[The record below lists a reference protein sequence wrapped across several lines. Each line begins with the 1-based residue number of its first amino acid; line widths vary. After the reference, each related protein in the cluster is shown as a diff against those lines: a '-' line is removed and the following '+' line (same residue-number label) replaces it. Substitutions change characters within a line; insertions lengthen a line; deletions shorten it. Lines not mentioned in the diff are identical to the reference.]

1 MGLSIH
7 YSGTIRSNEMI
18 KELASE
24 VAEICQSLNWSFNII
39 DDNGDEIEGIVFSP
53 KKSEPICLT
62 FHTNGKLC
70 SPFGFK
76 NKEAYIAHGLDPELM
91 YMCHTKTNYA
101 GPDVHIAIVK
111 LLRYVSQKYLEN
123 FKMYDEG
130 LYWENNDEYAT
141 CNQFAQHNAAL
152 DSMADSLSCLERK
165 HNETPATIADR
176 IEKLLNEKFMT
187 TDAKIE

>member
-7 YSGTIRSNEMI
+7 YSGTIRSSEMI

-53 KKSEPICLT
+53 EKSEPTCLT

-70 SPFGFK
+70 SPFGLK

-91 YMCHTKTNYA
+91 YMCHTKTQYA

-111 LLRYVSQKYLEN
+111 LLRYVSKKYLEN
-123 FKMYDEG
+123 FKMYDESM
-130 LYWENNDEYAT
+130 YWDNSDEQLTYKR
-141 CNQFAQHNAAL
+141 FGEHNAL
-152 DSMADSLSCLERK
+152 VDSMADSLSCMEPK
-165 HNETPATIADR
+165 PNETPEGLADR
-176 IEKLLNEKFMT
+176 IEILLNEKFT
-187 TDAKIE
+187 TTGDRIE